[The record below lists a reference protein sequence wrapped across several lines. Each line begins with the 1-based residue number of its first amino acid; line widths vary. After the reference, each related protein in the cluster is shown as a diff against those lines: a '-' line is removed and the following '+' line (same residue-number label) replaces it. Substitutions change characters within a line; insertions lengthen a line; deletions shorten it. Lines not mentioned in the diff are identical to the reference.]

1 MVHLNLNI
9 RTSGMALKHTNNPSV
24 KDSFT
29 VTVLAMLDSYIGL
42 TEIFILSTSL
52 IPHLLSELELIWL
65 YACFFPFFHCRCV
78 LFSKCSFCICNKN
91 DKKKLLQL
99 V

>member
-9 RTSGMALKHTNNPSV
+9 RTSGMELKHTNNPSV

-65 YACFFPFFHCRCV
+65 YACFFPLLPLQV
-78 LFSKCSFCICNKN
+78 CSVFKVQFLHMQQ
-91 DKKKLLQL
+91 K
-99 V
+99 